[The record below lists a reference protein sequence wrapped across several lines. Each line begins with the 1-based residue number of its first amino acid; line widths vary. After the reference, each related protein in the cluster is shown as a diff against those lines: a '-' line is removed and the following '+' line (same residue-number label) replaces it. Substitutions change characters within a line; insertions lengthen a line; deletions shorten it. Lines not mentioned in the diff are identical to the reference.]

1 MTDNLSFKL
10 QSIIGDLSY
19 LLPEFILVAIILI
32 VLLADLIFKNQ
43 PKLVRV
49 IAIVGLLFEL
59 YLATRQYLHIDK
71 SMSIFAGM
79 VTLNSLAAFWK
90 MLFSVGALLTILMNQ
105 SKASRWKTAEY
116 HMMIITI
123 TLGANLLA
131 MSSNLLM
138 IYISIEIISI
148 TSYILTTFSFEKKSS
163 EAGIKYFLFG
173 AVASAIMIYGMS
185 LLYAVTLTLDFMGQ
199 LFTDALL
206 QANPLPVIVGS
217 VMLVAGFIYKIAA
230 APLHVWSP
238 DVYTAA
244 PTPVVA
250 FFSVVP
256 KLAGFAILIKLILV
270 INLFGLGPIH
280 WPTII
285 AILAM
290 ITILIGN
297 FSALWQNNVKRLL
310 AYSSIAHSGFL
321 LAGFAAFSQPALQ
334 NVLFYAVVYLIM
346 NIATF
351 MIVNYF
357 ERNKGITNVADYAG
371 LVVKYPFLTVL
382 LAILFISLTGIPPTG
397 GFTAKLLIFTSIWE
411 SYSQTDNQWLLYLLV
426 FGLLNTVIS
435 LFFYLKVPFY
445 MIFRTADKEMN
456 NDKIKFG
463 IENYFA
469 GILVLAIL
477 LIFFKPEWLMGL
489 INNINFAF

>member
-1 MTDNLSFKL
+1 MTENLSFKL
-10 QSIIGDLSY
+10 HSIIGDLSY
-19 LLPEFILVAIILI
+19 LLPEFILVAIILLI
-32 VLLADLIFKNQ
+32 LLADLIFKNQ
-43 PKLVRV
+43 PKLVRL

-59 YLATRQYLHIDK
+59 YFSTRQYLHIDK
-71 SMSIFAGM
+71 SMSVFAGM
-79 VTLNSLAAFWK
+79 VTLNSLTAFWK
-90 MLFSVGALLTILMNQ
+90 MIFSVGALLTILMSQ
-105 SKASRWKTAEY
+105 AKASRWKTGEY

-123 TLGANLLA
+123 VLGANLLA

-138 IYISIEIISI
+138 VYISLEIISI
-148 TSYILTTFSFEKKSS
+148 TSYLLTTFSFDKKGA

-185 LLYAVTLTLDFMGQ
+185 LLYAVTLTLDFTGQ
-199 LFTDALL
+199 QFTDALL

-217 VMLVAGFIYKIAA
+217 VMLVAGFVYKMAA

-238 DVYTAA
+238 DAYTAA

-256 KLAGFAILIKLILV
+256 KLAGLAILIKVILV
-270 INLFGLGPIH
+270 INLFGLGPIN

-285 AILAM
+285 AIIAM
-290 ITILIGN
+290 ITILVGN

-310 AYSSIAHSGFL
+310 AYSSIAHAGFL

-351 MIVNYF
+351 MIVNHF
-357 ERNKGITNVADYAG
+357 ENSKGLIKVEDYSGIA
-371 LVVKYPFLTVL
+371 VDHPYLTVL
-382 LAILFISLTGIPPTG
+382 ITILFISLTGIPPTG

-435 LFFYLKVPFY
+435 LFFYLKIPFY
-445 MIFRTADKEMN
+445 MIFRTPNKELGSG
-456 NDKIKFG
+456 KIKFG
-463 IENYFA
+463 MENYFA